1 MAVQLHLLRCSAGP
15 VSYTHLVLAG
25 GILLIAGRRQQAEA
39 ALDPTRY
46 SKEHPFV
53 VLEIVPYE
61 GQGQWGY
68 LVEGQEPVTVEAIN
82 RYYTEEQELKDYWS
96 LDWGNNNATFFIEF
110 PFSGLVRDKEN
121 RRYANNNIFVKNILC
136 QSGKKAE
143 DWAGKMCIRD
153 RKIRSPRL
161 RLPITRRRMWWMQQ

>member
-1 MAVQLHLLRCSAGP
+1 MEVRVQKKKKRFPWDGKKLHTVWKAVAAILVIC
-15 VSYTHLVLAG
+15 VLAG

-61 GQGQWGY
+61 GQ
-68 LVEGQEPVTVEAIN
+68 EPVTVEAIN

-96 LDWGNNNATFFIEF
+96 LDWGNNNATFFI
-110 PFSGLVRDKEN
+110 
-121 RRYANNNIFVKNILC
+121 A
-136 QSGKKAE
+136 
-143 DWAGKMCIRD
+143 
-153 RKIRSPRL
+153 
-161 RLPITRRRMWWMQQ
+161 

>member
-1 MAVQLHLLRCSAGP
+1 MAHQEAGMEVRVQKKKKRFPWDGKKLHTVWKAVAAILVIC
-15 VSYTHLVLAG
+15 VLAG

-143 DWAGKMCIRD
+143 DWAGKVQV
-153 RKIRSPRL
+153 RS
-161 RLPITRRRMWWMQQ
+161 

>member
-1 MAVQLHLLRCSAGP
+1 MAHQEAGMEVRVQKKKKRFPWDGKKLHTVWKAVAAILVIC
-15 VSYTHLVLAG
+15 VLAG

-82 RYYTEEQELKDYWS
+82 GHYTEEQELKDYWS
-96 LDWGNNNATFFIEF
+96 LDWGNNNATFFIDLID
-110 PFSGLVRDKEN
+110 GNLL
-121 RRYANNNIFVKNILC
+121 I
-136 QSGKKAE
+136 
-143 DWAGKMCIRD
+143 
-153 RKIRSPRL
+153 SPRKCL
-161 RLPITRRRMWWMQQ
+161 